1 MLAMKI
7 AQTHYQLS
15 GNGHVFGLYMNTN
28 TLTEPRHFLMALIDT
43 LSLPPLLALTQIVLN
58 RFLNV
63 RWQQRPT
70 PDRA

>member
-43 LSLPPLLALTQIVLN
+43 LSLPPSSRSNAN
-58 RFLNV
+58 RFESIFE
-63 RWQQRPT
+63 R
-70 PDRA
+70 